1 VAAIGAA
8 RRLYL
13 NAAQAGALA
22 LGFANA
28 AGFAGE
34 GPALQVSN
42 AWVPVSDTQGVDVP
56 LLMTIKNQSTEADAL
71 LRVSCPAANFS
82 EKHTVDRGEGAP
94 AMRAIKSIPVP
105 AAGEI
110 TLKPE
115 AYHVM
120 LLQTRQVLAEGD
132 TFSCSLVFQKAG
144 KLETE
149 VHVIRLR

>member
-1 VAAIGAA
+1 VVAIGAA
-8 RRLYL
+8 RHACRHVAPLG
-13 NAAQAGALA
+13 AAAILLA
-22 LGFANA
+22 VTPA
-28 AGFAGE
+28 FAGE
-34 GPALQVSN
+34 GPALRVSN
-42 AWVPVSDTQGVDVP
+42 AWVPVSDRQGVDVP
-56 LLMTIKNQSTEADAL
+56 LLMTIRNEATEADAL

-132 TFSCSLVFQKAG
+132 TFSCSLVFQRAG

-149 VHVIRLR
+149 VHVNRPK